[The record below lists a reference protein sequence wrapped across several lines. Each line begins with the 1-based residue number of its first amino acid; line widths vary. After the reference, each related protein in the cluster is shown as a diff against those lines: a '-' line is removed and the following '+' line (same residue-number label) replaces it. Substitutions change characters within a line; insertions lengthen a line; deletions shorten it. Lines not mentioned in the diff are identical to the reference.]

1 MIIEQLKIRNLTYG
15 ETRAI
20 REALQYYVNAM
31 GRRAWAQNTVLNEML
46 DGPLPI
52 ALVYAEKSHDELP
65 CTTEAQDWLSLF
77 QQGDVQADY
86 ARAGRT
92 EPV

>member
-31 GRRAWAQNTVLNEML
+31 GRRAWAQGHVLNEML
-46 DGPLPI
+46 DG
-52 ALVYAEKSHDELP
+52 LVYAEMSHDELP

-77 QQGDVQADY
+77 QQGNVQADY
-86 ARAGRT
+86 ARARRT
-92 EPV
+92 GPV